1 MTSPIPGLLAW
12 PVLFAVT
19 AITAGRWWLL
29 GDKVVDRLINRALLA
44 AIAGLLMREAW
55 AEDLAARLVWF
66 VGDAEMVQLCRQ
78 ASFGAILVSVS
89 YIYGIAKLWDGADP
103 ADTWR
108 RQRVYDLVALSA
120 SAVILIAGTPARR
133 ADQLID
139 EALGWPA
146 VIAWVAFY
154 LPLGITAW
162 VIARI
167 SFRELRS
174 DAFLR
179 ERVLYL
185 GVLVL
190 AAGLGL
196 SSLAIPFQT
205 GFAVVQNQP
214 SADPDM
220 SSKGWT
226 FFLANVVASAA
237 VAVPLVS
244 TILIRTGHDRTSRY
258 CRRLQPVW
266 RDLTASVPEIV
277 LAPPGD
283 GGGVEPAL
291 RLHRMIVEIRDALL
305 HLKPYTTAR
314 YPAGPDREGMLSY
327 AVAILAAIDQKN
339 AGRAPQD
346 EHSPGLQPVRL
357 GPRDLT
363 TDLNELLD
371 LAGVWP
377 TARHIASIE
386 TPLSTRCATPST
398 SRSTM

>member
-1 MTSPIPGLLAW
+1 
-12 PVLFAVT
+12 
-19 AITAGRWWLL
+19 
-29 GDKVVDRLINRALLA
+29 
-44 AIAGLLMREAW
+44 
-55 AEDLAARLVWF
+55 
-66 VGDAEMVQLCRQ
+66 
-78 ASFGAILVSVS
+78 
-89 YIYGIAKLWDGADP
+89 
-103 ADTWR
+103 
-108 RQRVYDLVALSA
+108 
-120 SAVILIAGTPARR
+120 
-133 ADQLID
+133 
-139 EALGWPA
+139 
-146 VIAWVAFY
+146 
-154 LPLGITAW
+154 
-162 VIARI
+162 
-167 SFRELRS
+167 
-174 DAFLR
+174 
-179 ERVLYL
+179 
-185 GVLVL
+185 
-190 AAGLGL
+190 
-196 SSLAIPFQT
+196 
-205 GFAVVQNQP
+205 
-214 SADPDM
+214 M

-346 EHSPGLQPVRL
+346 EPSPGLQPVRL